1 MDSANERGSQ
11 SWVCPEEGHS
21 LTDFVPP
28 RSGYRCDLC
37 GETFGADVTL
47 FSCRICLWDACRVCA
62 ASGRLTLPGND
73 ARSKRISRVGESLEA
88 QIGWIASAVE
98 SKAAADDPAALAG
111 IPAPFERTSCFA
123 CVPPEDRAWWRFLVP
138 PEWVPP
144 LLVEVPLPSGLLLL
158 APPPL
163 GSAGTYLRCSI
174 PKSEASA
181 RDLAYCSQCGRTN
194 CQCSVKTQLARDF
207 GQLSRRLSFNRRN
220 TVRRVQLDDP
230 GAWAGVKEAKK
241 ALAEQEA
248 PPPVVE
254 QTPPAPRRTLSFS
267 RRRSGSSSGRRTAAE
282 EPAMAQAPAVPLG
295 RSAGAA
301 EAALRVVAPASPAA
315 SFPPLAPVLATRWRR
330 VRAAS
335 HLESM
340 AGARLQVAPLPAGEQ
355 GVRFGQGVR
364 PPVVHSISDASPL
377 RGVISPGAIVA
388 FVGLA
393 GESTDCAAMDG
404 DALDAALRAHAE
416 SERRTLHWI
425 AAADIPDVLAS
436 IAEREASLVTV
447 KVRTSW
453 TPQREVDYPTRL
465 ALPSGKRA
473 TPQEIEAAT
482 AELSLQLANLGR
494 IAPGEA

>member
-340 AGARLQVAPLPAGEQ
+340 AGARLQVPRAPAHTPGVDAPFSRAPPQVAPLPAGEQ

-393 GESTDCAAMDG
+393 GSSLPRCQVHILHAQR
-404 DALDAALRAHAE
+404 ALEKAYA
-416 SERRTLHWI
+416 I
-425 AAADIPDVLAS
+425 
-436 IAEREASLVTV
+436 ASL
-447 KVRTSW
+447 
-453 TPQREVDYPTRL
+453 P
-465 ALPSGKRA
+465 
-473 TPQEIEAAT
+473 
-482 AELSLQLANLGR
+482 
-494 IAPGEA
+494 

>member
-158 APPPL
+158 APPPP

-241 ALAEQEA
+241 AL
-248 PPPVVE
+248 
-254 QTPPAPRRTLSFS
+254 SFS

-330 VRAAS
+330 VRAAA

-340 AGARLQVAPLPAGEQ
+340 AGARLQVPRAPAHTPGVDAPFSRAPPQVAPLPAGEQ

-393 GESTDCAAMDG
+393 GSSLPRCQVHILHAQR
-404 DALDAALRAHAE
+404 ALEKAYA
-416 SERRTLHWI
+416 I
-425 AAADIPDVLAS
+425 
-436 IAEREASLVTV
+436 ASL
-447 KVRTSW
+447 
-453 TPQREVDYPTRL
+453 P
-465 ALPSGKRA
+465 
-473 TPQEIEAAT
+473 
-482 AELSLQLANLGR
+482 
-494 IAPGEA
+494 

>member
-28 RSGYRCDLC
+28 RAGYKCDLC
-37 GETFGADVTL
+37 GETFGADVIL

-144 LLVEVPLPSGLLLL
+144 LLVEVRLPSGLLLL
-158 APPPL
+158 APPPP

-220 TVRRVQLDDP
+220 AVRRVQLDDP
-230 GAWAGVKEAKK
+230 GAWAGVEEAKK
-241 ALAEQEA
+241 A
-248 PPPVVE
+248 P
-254 QTPPAPRRTLSFS
+254 SFS

-330 VRAAS
+330 VRAAA

-355 GVRFGQGVR
+355 GVRFEQGVR

-388 FVGLA
+388 FV